1 MKGCTKDFSNILD
14 SNRERV
20 AFSIFWVLLYFQG
33 YCYDM
38 ETRLIL
44 KPLF

>member
-20 AFSIFWVLLYFQG
+20 AFSIFLGTSLFSRILL
-33 YCYDM
+33 
-38 ETRLIL
+38 
-44 KPLF
+44 